1 MPEMPG
7 VSVTTEVADGIAEIT
22 FANGSLNLLTH
33 ELRERLGAAVRSAGR
48 DSGVRV
54 VLLTGGGTRAFSV
67 GSDVKELQATRA
79 RGTWR
84 ARAQHELQLYETI
97 DGLPKPT
104 VAAIQGYCLGGGL
117 ELALACD
124 LRVCGAEAEFGF
136 PEVRLGVF
144 PSGGGTERLPRL
156 IGEARAKE
164 LMLLGSRIGAEEA
177 ARLGLVNRVASR
189 GVGLDAARA
198 LAREL
203 AGQPALATQAIVRVV
218 EYGRDRSLR
227 EGSEAAIAALEG
239 LGRSADLPEGLAA
252 FLEKRPPR
260 FIHG

>member
-1 MPEMPG
+1 MPE
-7 VSVTTEVADGIAEIT
+7 TTEAAVIVDVADGVAEIT
-22 FANGSLNLLTH
+22 FGNGPLNLLTH
-33 ELRERLGAAVRSAGR
+33 ELRERLGAAVRSVGR
-48 DSGVRV
+48 DSSVRV
-54 VLLTGGGTRAFSV
+54 VLLAGAGTRAFSV
-67 GSDVKELQATRA
+67 GSDVKELQATQA

-84 ARAQHELQLYETI
+84 ARALHELALYETV
-97 DGLPKPT
+97 DRLTKPT

-164 LMLLGSRIGAEEA
+164 LMLLGSRIDAAEA
-177 ARLGLVNRVASR
+177 GRLGLVNRVAPR
-189 GVGLDAARA
+189 GGGLEAGRA
-198 LAREL
+198 LAREVARQPTL
-203 AGQPALATQAIVRVV
+203 AAQAIVRVV
-218 EYGRDRSLR
+218 EFGRDRPLR

-239 LGRSADLPEGLAA
+239 LGRSVDLPEGIAA

-260 FIHG
+260 FSHD

>member
-1 MPEMPG
+1 MPETPG
-7 VSVTTEVADGIAEIT
+7 VSVTMDVADGVAEIA
-22 FANGSLNLLTH
+22 FANGLLNLLTH

-48 DSGVRV
+48 DSQVRV
-54 VLLTGGGTRAFSV
+54 VLLTGGGSRAFSA
-67 GSDVKELQATRA
+67 GSDVKEL
-79 RGTWR
+79 GTTQVASAWR

-97 DGLPKPT
+97 DTLPKPT

-177 ARLGLVNRVASR
+177 GRLGLVNRAAPR
-189 GVGLDAARA
+189 GEGLAAGRA

-203 AGQPALATQAIVRVV
+203 AAQPALATQAIVRVV
-218 EYGRDRSLR
+218 EFGRDRPLR

-239 LGRSADLPEGLAA
+239 LGRSADLPEGIAA

-260 FIHG
+260 FTHG